1 MAGGF
6 SGLLDLLG
14 LGPGHSSTPVSV
26 SAGSP
31 PPPSSGGFRG
41 LLELI
46 GVWTAAP
53 VVETTVTAAVSGG
66 TPPILGAPLLA
77 MEHVAILVPS
87 GFAILIPVSSRHDPW
102 QQVPTQ
108 GSPWSIVN
116 VDQSQAGS
124 PLLAMEHY
132 AILTPDGALLIP
144 TSSGW
149 QQVATKGQQWT
160 IMEMR

>member
-14 LGPGHSSTPVSV
+14 LGPGHSSVSV

-41 LLELI
+41 ILELI
-46 GVWTAAP
+46 GIWPAAP

-66 TPPILGAPLLA
+66 VPPILGAPLLA

-87 GFAILIPVSSRHDPW
+87 GFAILIPVSARHDPW
-102 QQVPTQ
+102 QQVPSK
-108 GSPWSIVN
+108 GNPWSIIQAS
-116 VDQSQAGS
+116 QSGSVGS

-144 TSSGW
+144 TSIGW

-160 IMEMR
+160 IKETR

>member
-14 LGPGHSSTPVSV
+14 LGPGHTTVSV

-41 LLELI
+41 ILELI
-46 GVWTAAP
+46 GIWPAAP
-53 VVETTVTAAVSGG
+53 VVEVTVTAAVSGG
-66 TPPILGAPLLA
+66 VPPVLGAPLLA

-87 GFAILIPVSSRHDPW
+87 GFAILVPVSARHDPW
-102 QQVPTQ
+102 QQVPTK
-108 GSPWSIVN
+108 GSPWDIVPI
-116 VDQSQAGS
+116 VAGGS
-124 PLLAMEHY
+124 GAPLLAMEHY
-132 AILTPDGALLIP
+132 AILTPDGAILIP
-144 TSSGW
+144 TSEGW

-160 IMEMR
+160 IKETR